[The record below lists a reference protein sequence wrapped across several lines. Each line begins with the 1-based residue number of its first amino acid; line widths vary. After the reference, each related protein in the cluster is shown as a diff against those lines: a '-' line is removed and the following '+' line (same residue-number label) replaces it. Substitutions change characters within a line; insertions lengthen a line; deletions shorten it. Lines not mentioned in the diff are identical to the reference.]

1 MADIELVVKIE
12 EERYNQIKRCADN
25 YLVSGLELAVKNGI
39 PLPKGHGKLIAEPTE
54 EIIKKLK
61 DVRNEYPTTYSDKI
75 YDAVTIDEGIA
86 EVTDFG
92 IGKGLEMA
100 ILIIEANSES
110 VRLFAE
116 NIIRFSPTI
125 IEADRSDKE

>member
-1 MADIELVVKIE
+1 MQLVIDIP
-12 EERYNQIKRCADN
+12 DN
-25 YLVSGLELAVKNGI
+25 YDLSKIQNGSVASKIVLNAVANGT

-54 EIIKKLK
+54 EIIRKLK
-61 DVRNEYPTTYSDKI
+61 DARNKYPTTYSSKV

-100 ILIIEANSES
+100 ILIIEANKG
-110 VRLFAE
+110 R
-116 NIIRFSPTI
+116 
-125 IEADRSDKE
+125 K